1 MKKNFKLA
9 GAVLMASTVLVFS
22 SCNKDKNVYADDL
35 SVTMDEN
42 PSSGEVVGTVVATT
56 EKSYITYTLA
66 SQSPA
71 GALIID
77 PVSGELTVDDASLFN
92 FEINP
97 IITATVEADNGKN
110 ADVSAVTITLT
121 DVSEIPA
128 AVGEFRDGGVVFWVN
143 PLDIHQGLVCS
154 VSDLAS
160 SSANWGCFDI
170 INPTAISGANG
181 TAVGTGAQNTIDI
194 EAGCTTVGTAADI
207 CANSSLNGYTDWFL
221 PSKDEMTAIYNNKT
235 MVNATSTA
243 NGGTTIDESVLYWS
257 STQSSADK
265 AFDFYFFNG
274 VSEATLKLNVF
285 SVRAVRS
292 F

>member
-1 MKKNFKLA
+1 MKVTLKFTAIL
-9 GAVLMASTVLVFS
+9 LMASSLILFS

-42 PSSGEVVGTVVATT
+42 PSSGTVVGTVVATT
-56 EKSYITYTLA
+56 EKSYITYTLT
-66 SQSPA
+66 SSVPA
-71 GALIID
+71 GALSID
-77 PVSGELTVDDASLFN
+77 ATTGVLTVDDASLFN
-92 FEINP
+92 YEINP
-97 IITATVEADNGKN
+97 VITASVEADNGKN
-110 ADVSAVTITLT
+110 SDVSSVTITLT

-128 AVGEFRDGGVVFWVN
+128 AIGDFRDGGVVFWVN
-143 PLDIHQGLVCS
+143 PLDINKGLVCS
-154 VSDLAS
+154 ISDIAS
-160 SSANWGCFDI
+160 SSADWGCYDALNPVAI
-170 INPTAISGANG
+170 IGANG

-194 EAGCTTVGTAADI
+194 EAACASTGTAADI

-221 PSKDEMTAIYNNKT
+221 PSKDEMTAIYNNKAA
-235 MVNATSTA
+235 VNAASSV

-285 SVRAVRS
+285 SVRAVRA